1 MVALRSFQDRS
12 LAYHPACRAFGAGE
26 GNASCVHVQN
36 MVFLLEAEEETN
48 SEDMRTQ
55 LLDLYEQ
62 MRCCD
67 VNDGQEGSSEDATE
81 NAKGG
86 IHKVFE

>member
-1 MVALRSFQDRS
+1 MCSCAK
-12 LAYHPACRAFGAGE
+12 HGA
-26 GNASCVHVQN
+26 
-36 MVFLLEAEEETN
+36 N
-48 SEDMRTQ
+48 SEDMRTR

-67 VNDGQEGSSEDATE
+67 VNDGEEGSSEDATE